1 MGRHRKATEKLCE
14 DLTELTNKAI
24 KDALKAGM
32 ETAVLATHQ
41 DSSNAAAHWIIVPI
55 GERPRS
61 PWFTARDL
69 RAGGNAKRRKVIKHR
84 LFKKAGDGVVGAVG
98 EDRTYSKPEMTKK
111 VASYVKEREV
121 REVLD
126 RVLVGRKTAV
136 RKYMLYNAIQENNLG
151 KTIDGN
157 SEAYIRNANLDKAGK
172 QAKLMILTK
181 AFEYLIS
188 RSKNSVV
195 LKRMFK

>member
-1 MGRHRKATEKLCE
+1 MGRHRIATEKLCE

-24 KDALKAGM
+24 KDALKAGL

-84 LFKKAGDGVVGAVG
+84 LFKKDSEGVVGSVG

-136 RKYMLYNAIQENNLG
+136 RKYMLYNAILENNLG

-157 SEAYIRNANLDKAGK
+157 SEAYARNANLTEAGK
-172 QAKLMILTK
+172 QASLMVLTK
-181 AFEYLIS
+181 VVEYLTS
-188 RSKNSVV
+188 RSKHNIA
-195 LKRMFK
+195 LKRLFK